1 MVNQMESNMRQTQL
15 CHQTGRRIAHTG
27 QLIALLAAGLIIS
40 PGRAGEPPGDWA
52 GGLPSLDDAR
62 FGEPALLKSGLARS
76 LIDDAMKVEPAP
88 PGAEF
93 RAVRMETTRGVE
105 LASLYRKAAPGVVL
119 ILVEGG
125 FGSAFVINKEGWL
138 LTNHHVARG
147 GNLREDLSREVTVM
161 FGKFSDQGSME
172 PLPEKYQAQVYKWDQ
187 ARDLALLKLKAIPAW
202 AAQTELPVIR
212 VAEKGVSP
220 GDDVAAIGN
229 AGVTLLWSM
238 KPGVVQGVGR
248 RLADLAG
255 DFARRELRAEQAANV
270 LVGAQPSEIEKE
282 LERQL
287 QPMRNVLVIQ
297 ATCPILHGDSGGPLL
312 ELAEGRAVGITSYG
326 NQEVL
331 GAAHFFIHASE
342 IRDFLKDVPA
352 RPVQALPSFWET
364 AATQCRIVDLDTN
377 GQPETIILSRTV
389 LSPGG
394 LRTNILVG
402 LGWDLAESS
411 DLNPFRRKTPSG
423 TVLDEAAVIRGNAMH
438 LQMYLID
445 DNSTRVCAYDLDNSG
460 HYGLVRLGLNRS
472 GSCESELY
480 SDGPR
485 QPYQVRK
492 LAAKQPVV
500 LPLDRIPEAWRARY
514 EKVVIGMFKARRAS

>member
-1 MVNQMESNMRQTQL
+1 
-15 CHQTGRRIAHTG
+15 
-27 QLIALLAAGLIIS
+27 
-40 PGRAGEPPGDWA
+40 
-52 GGLPSLDDAR
+52 
-62 FGEPALLKSGLARS
+62 
-76 LIDDAMKVEPAP
+76 
-88 PGAEF
+88 
-93 RAVRMETTRGVE
+93 
-105 LASLYRKAAPGVVL
+105 
-119 ILVEGG
+119 
-125 FGSAFVINKEGWL
+125 
-138 LTNHHVARG
+138 
-147 GNLREDLSREVTVM
+147 
-161 FGKFSDQGSME
+161 
-172 PLPEKYQAQVYKWDQ
+172 
-187 ARDLALLKLKAIPAW
+187 
-202 AAQTELPVIR
+202 
-212 VAEKGVSP
+212 
-220 GDDVAAIGN
+220 
-229 AGVTLLWSM
+229 
-238 KPGVVQGVGR
+238 
-248 RLADLAG
+248 
-255 DFARRELRAEQAANV
+255 
-270 LVGAQPSEIEKE
+270 
-282 LERQL
+282 
-287 QPMRNVLVIQ
+287 VIQ

-423 TVLDEAAVIRGNAMH
+423 TVLDEAAVIRGKAMH

-472 GSCESELY
+472 GFCESELY